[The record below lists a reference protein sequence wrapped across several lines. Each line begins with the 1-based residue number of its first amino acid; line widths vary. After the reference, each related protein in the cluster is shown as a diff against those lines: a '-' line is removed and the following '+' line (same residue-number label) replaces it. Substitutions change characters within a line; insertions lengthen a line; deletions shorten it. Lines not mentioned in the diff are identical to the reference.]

1 MTHSVIKAE
10 QLARLRALRN
20 DITERTNYDKKE
32 RLRKQ
37 REAETI
43 SDYWMAYAQHTTKR
57 TGRGAR

>member
-1 MTHSVIKAE
+1 MTSVIKSE
-10 QLARLRALRN
+10 QLAWLQKLRE
-20 DITERTNYDKKE
+20 DIAKRTNFDRSE

-57 TGRGAR
+57 AGRGAR

>member
-20 DITERTNYDKKE
+20 EIAKRANYERNE

-37 REAETI
+37 REDEAI
-43 SDYWMAYAQHTTKR
+43 IGYWEGYSAKVSRR

>member
-1 MTHSVIKAE
+1 MMKTIKAE

-20 DITERTNYDKKE
+20 EIAERTNFDKKE

-37 REAETI
+37 REAEVI
-43 SDYWMAYAQHTTKR
+43 SDYWGAYTQHTTKR

>member
-1 MTHSVIKAE
+1 MVQSTIKQE

-20 DITERTNYDKKE
+20 DIAKRTNYDRNE

-37 REAETI
+37 REDEAI
-43 SDYWMAYAQHTTKR
+43 IGYWQGYAANVTRR

>member
-20 DITERTNYDKKE
+20 DIAERTNYERKE

-37 REAETI
+37 AQAEEI
-43 SDYWMAYAQHTTKR
+43 IGYWEGYSAKVSRRA
-57 TGRGAR
+57 GRGAR